1 MEEEINLINI
11 AGLGPGSKEAITIG
25 VYELLKA
32 SGNIFLRTVKH
43 PTVDY
48 LVELGV
54 KFKSYDQRY
63 EDAENFDEVYKYIAE
78 DIIKQHE
85 NLGDILYAVP
95 GHPQVAEKSVN
106 LIIKLCDEKDIPY
119 TIYPAVSF
127 IDALIDALKIDPVE
141 GLKIIDA
148 FDMSNQLLDRRCGT
162 VVTQVYDNYIASEVK
177 LKLMEYYNADAEIFF
192 IRAAGIKDQQSVRRI
207 KIFEIDRQKDID
219 YLTSLYIPRNTESV
233 KDIYDLLGVME
244 ELRGEGGCPWDKE
257 QTHESLKRYLIEECY
272 EVLEAVD
279 NEDYDMLAE
288 ELGDVLFQVVFHAR
302 LGRENE
308 MFDMNDVIN
317 TIYNKMVTRHPHVFS
332 AMSADTSEEVLVNWD
347 KIKRKE
353 QGLNSYTDELKHV
366 AKSIPSLIR
375 AEKIQKKAAKAGF
388 DWENIEGALDKVI
401 EEYYEIKNV
410 YKCNNREK
418 IGEEIGDLLF
428 AAVNVARF
436 LDIDPDFALNYT
448 IEKFICRFQ
457 YIEDKAISRGL
468 SFTELSLEEMDKLW
482 VEAKNK

>member
-1 MEEEINLINI
+1 MINI
-11 AGLGPGSKEAITIG
+11 VGLGPGSKEAITLG
-25 VYELLKA
+25 AYELLKT
-32 SGNIFLRTVKH
+32 SENIFLRTVKH

-48 LVELGV
+48 LAELGV

-63 EDAENFDEVYKYIAE
+63 EDAENFDEIYKYIAE
-78 DIIKQHE
+78 DIIKQYE
-85 NLGDILYAVP
+85 NFGNILYAVP
-95 GHPQVAEKSVN
+95 GHPLVAEKSVT

-148 FDMSNQLLDRRCGT
+148 FDMNNQLLDRRCGI

-177 LKLMEYYNADAEIFF
+177 LKLMEYYNDDAEIIF
-192 IRAAGIKDQQSVRRI
+192 IRAAGIKGHQSLRKI
-207 KIFEIDRQKDID
+207 KIYEIDRQKDID
-219 YLTSLYIPRNTESV
+219 YLTSLYIPKNTESV
-233 KDIYDLLGVME
+233 KDIYDLLGVMDD
-244 ELRGEGGCPWDKE
+244 LRGEGGCPWDKE

-308 MFDMNDVIN
+308 MFDMNDIIN
-317 TIYNKMVTRHPHVFS
+317 TIYNKMVSRHPHVFS
-332 AMSADTSEEVLVNWD
+332 TAATDTSEEVLVNWD

-353 QGLNSYTDELKHV
+353 QGLNSFTDELKHV
-366 AKSIPSLIR
+366 AKSLPSLIR

-388 DWENIEGALDKVI
+388 DWETIEGALDKVL
-401 EEYYEIKNV
+401 EEYNEIKNV
-410 YKCNNREK
+410 YKCNDRKK
-418 IGEEIGDLLF
+418 IGEEIGDILF

-457 YIEDKAISRGL
+457 YIEDKAISRGM

-482 VEAKNK
+482 NEAKSK

>member
-11 AGLGPGSKEAITIG
+11 VGLGPGSKEAITLG
-25 VYELLKA
+25 AYELLKT
-32 SGNIFLRTVKH
+32 SENIFLRTVKH

-48 LVELGV
+48 LAELGV

-63 EDAENFDEVYKYIAE
+63 EDAENFDEIYKYIAE
-78 DIIKQHE
+78 DIIKQYE
-85 NLGDILYAVP
+85 NFGNILYAVP
-95 GHPQVAEKSVN
+95 GHPLVAEKSVT

-148 FDMSNQLLDRRCGT
+148 FDMNNQLLDRRCGI

-177 LKLMEYYNADAEIFF
+177 LKLMEYYNDDAEIIF
-192 IRAAGIKDQQSVRRI
+192 IRAAGIKGHQSLRKI
-207 KIFEIDRQKDID
+207 KIYEIDRQKDID
-219 YLTSLYIPRNTESV
+219 YLTSLYIPKNTESV
-233 KDIYDLLGVME
+233 KDIYDLLGVMDD
-244 ELRGEGGCPWDKE
+244 LRGEGGCPWDKE

-308 MFDMNDVIN
+308 MFDMNDIIN
-317 TIYNKMVTRHPHVFS
+317 TIYNKMVSRHPHVFS
-332 AMSADTSEEVLVNWD
+332 TAATDTSEEVLVNWD

-353 QGLNSYTDELKHV
+353 QGLNSFTDELKHV
-366 AKSIPSLIR
+366 AKSLPSLIR

-388 DWENIEGALDKVI
+388 DWETIEGALDKVL
-401 EEYYEIKNV
+401 EEYNEIKNV
-410 YKCNNREK
+410 YKCNDRKK
-418 IGEEIGDLLF
+418 IGEEIGDILF

-457 YIEDKAISRGL
+457 YIEDKAISRGM

-482 VEAKNK
+482 NEAKSK